1 MAPPTSLSA
10 LAVPLDIEPMEA
22 KLVEELPEGDW
33 QYEPKWDG
41 FRCLAFKAGGEV
53 DLKAKSGKP
62 LARYFPEMVATLKS
76 LKARSFVLDGEL
88 VIVRDGELSF
98 DALLQRIHPAESRIK
113 RLAAETPAIFILF
126 DMASPMMQ
134 MSKAG
139 SQLPKGMGR
148 ARTTVSTRSATPIR
162 RSPVQERSAGSRG
175 RNSSSARSR

>member
-76 LKARSFVLDGEL
+76 LKARSC
-88 VIVRDGELSF
+88 S
-98 DALLQRIHPAESRIK
+98 
-113 RLAAETPAIFILF
+113 
-126 DMASPMMQ
+126 MASW
-134 MSKAG
+134 
-139 SQLPKGMGR
+139 
-148 ARTTVSTRSATPIR
+148 
-162 RSPVQERSAGSRG
+162 
-175 RNSSSARSR
+175 